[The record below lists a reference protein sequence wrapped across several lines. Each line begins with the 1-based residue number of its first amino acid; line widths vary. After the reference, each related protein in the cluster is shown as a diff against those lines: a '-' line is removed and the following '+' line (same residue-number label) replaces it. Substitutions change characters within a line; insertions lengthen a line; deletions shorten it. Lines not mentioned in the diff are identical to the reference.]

1 MLLRKYKIE
10 TYTFQEYFNKD
21 MREKIRLADKM
32 IEHIK
37 RNKTHY
43 KRLIFLVALLLI
55 NDTKLIFAS
64 DMNLSAIDSLGNKML
79 DVVRVVGYW
88 YSIIMCCVESIKS
101 AMSGTTNNITSII
114 FKYSML
120 FGTFYFVPAIFD
132 MIKSAF

>member
-1 MLLRKYKIE
+1 MLLKKYKIE

-21 MREKIRLADKM
+21 IYEKIKLADKM

-37 RNKTHY
+37 RNKKHY

-55 NDTKLIFAS
+55 NDTNLVFAN
-64 DMNLSAIDSLGNKML
+64 DMNLSAIDTLGNKML
-79 DVVRVVGYW
+79 EVVRVVGYW

-101 AMSGTTNNITSII
+101 AMAGTTNNITSII